1 VSEGKD
7 GTMPNFDEQYRE
19 LLRAIMDD
27 GIEEENQRTG
37 HLTRALP
44 GMTLVSEDVA
54 ADFPL
59 LTLRSIPVNLFV
71 AEQVWFLTGER
82 MPANFLNQFTR
93 IWADF
98 TNVAGVVSAAYG
110 YRWRHHFGRDQ
121 LADLVA
127 LLESD
132 PSSRQGVVIAWDPAT
147 DGLASGV
154 QRKNVPCPY
163 TFTVNIIGGRLNLHN
178 TVRSNDVMLGLPHD
192 VAGFALL
199 QGILAA
205 RLGVRPGKYTH
216 SISHAHIYDIH
227 YEAARALA
235 ARTPAH
241 PPITLDVPADAFARG
256 SAGDPQL
263 VVELAGQL
271 TTQYHPQPA
280 IKGLKIVL

>member
-1 VSEGKD
+1 
-7 GTMPNFDEQYRE
+7 MPTFDEQYRE
-19 LLRAIMDD
+19 LLRAIVAD
-27 GIEEENQRTG
+27 GTEERNQRTG

-44 GMTLVSEDVA
+44 GMTLVATDVA

-59 LTLRSIPVNLFV
+59 LTLRRIPINLFV

-82 MPANFLNQFTR
+82 MPDHFLNQFTR

-110 YRWRHHFGRDQ
+110 YRWRRHFGRDQ
-121 LADLVA
+121 ISDLVT
-127 LLESD
+127 LLERD

-163 TFTVNIIGGRLNLHN
+163 TFTVNIIGGRLNLHSV
-178 TVRSNDVMLGLPHD
+178 VRSNDVLLGLPHD

-199 QGILAA
+199 LGILAA
-205 RLGVRPGKYTH
+205 RLGVQPGKYTH
-216 SISHAHIYDIH
+216 SVSHAHIYDIH
-227 YEAARALA
+227 YAAAQTMIDRV
-235 ARTPAH
+235 PAH
-241 PPITLDVPADAFARG
+241 PPITLRVPADAFDRA
-256 SAGDPQL
+256 SAGDTQL
-263 VVELAGQL
+263 VVELVDQL
-271 TTQYHPQPA
+271 TTQYHPQPT